1 MSQIIKNL
9 ASGGP
14 LPPQIPTSFTTDYNT
29 AFDNTGVSVPQA
41 NVENVIGGFSAID
54 NANGIATQAN
64 PDGGKN
70 LLVLLT
76 NRVRGAASSV
86 NGATVNLITVPLG
99 IVPAVYRFTVDIVG
113 RDIASGDG
121 AGYTFFGTI
130 KTDGFTATG
139 IATPFIDED
148 EDTSLVLT
156 VVGLGVSGN
165 NGVLQVTGLAGKTIA
180 YVAVGTYIKV

>member
-14 LPPQIPTSFTTDYNT
+14 LPPQIPTSFTTNYNT
-29 AFDNTGVSVPQA
+29 AFDNTGISVPVA
-41 NVENVIGGFSAID
+41 NIENVVGSFSGID

-64 PDGGKN
+64 PDGGNN

-76 NRVRGAASSV
+76 NRVRGSQSSV
-86 NGATVNLITVPLG
+86 NGATINLIVVPLG
-99 IVPAVYRFTVDIVG
+99 AVPAVYRFQVDIVG
-113 RDIASGDG
+113 RDTTSGDG

-130 KTDGFTATG
+130 RTDGVTATG

-148 EDTSLVLT
+148 EDASLVAT
-156 VVGLGVSGN
+156 DVGLGTSGN
-165 NGVLQVTGLAGKTIA
+165 NGVLQITGIAGRTIA

>member
-14 LPPQIPTSFTTDYNT
+14 LPPQIPTSFTTDYNATFT
-29 AFDNTGVSVPQA
+29 ATGTSIPQA
-41 NVENVIGGFSAID
+41 NVENVVGGFNGID

-64 PDGGKN
+64 PDEDKN

-76 NRVRGAASSV
+76 NRVRGAQSSV
-86 NGATVNLITVPLG
+86 NGATINLIVVPLG
-99 IVPAVYRFTVDIVG
+99 SAPAVYRFQVDIVG
-113 RDIASGDG
+113 RDTTSGDG

-130 KTDGFTATG
+130 RTDGVSATG

-148 EDTSLVLT
+148 EDASLITTLVQ
-156 VVGLGVSGN
+156 LGVSGN
-165 NGVLQVTGLAGKTIA
+165 NGVLQVTGIVGKTIA